1 MFLGRAVNRCA
12 FFTMGIRFFVRGS
25 NPLFPTKFLFSFHLF
40 PVHRFAFFSK
50 GLVGGFLLKK
60 GDRIC

>member
-1 MFLGRAVNRCA
+1 MPLIGAPFYYGDKV
-12 FFTMGIRFFVRGS
+12 FFIRGS

-40 PVHRFAFFSK
+40 PVHRFAFSK